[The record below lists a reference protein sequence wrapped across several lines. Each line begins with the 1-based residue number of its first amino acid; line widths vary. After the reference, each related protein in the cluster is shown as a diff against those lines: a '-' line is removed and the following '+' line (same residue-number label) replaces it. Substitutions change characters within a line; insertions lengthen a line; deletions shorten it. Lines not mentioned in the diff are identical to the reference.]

1 MVFSRALMTVEEAV
15 LVTGIS
21 RSLLYKAI
29 QSGELPSRVLG
40 QRRRRILVGDLEKCS
55 SARRSTSPG
64 AHNQTRGRC
73 AAPASKGRRPP

>member
-40 QRRRRILVGDLEKCS
+40 QRRRRILVGDLEKFVG
-55 SARRSTSPG
+55 APLNIAGRS
-64 AHNQTRGRC
+64 
-73 AAPASKGRRPP
+73 